1 MSEAH
6 LASFAAK
13 IMLSIKDC
21 HIGEQAQIMI
31 KVFYTP
37 KMVAIF
43 ENYSPSPA
51 KPIKV
56 VASWNKLGIPIEIVE
71 PVPTT
76 RDELCLAHE
85 NYYVDG
91 VLNCTKGNG
100 FGNMLKVVADS
111 LPYTVGSMVSA
122 AKEAVRNRM
131 VAVAPCS
138 GFHHAGLDW
147 PQGFCTFNGLVV
159 AACVL
164 RKEGLVK
171 KVGILDFDMHYG
183 NGTTDIIKKRHMEW
197 ITHLSAGAHYY
208 VTDQAEKFLGL
219 IPKMV
224 NLMSDCDVILYQ
236 AGADP
241 HINDPLGGWLTTE
254 QLAERDQIVFAL
266 AKRLG
271 IPIAWNL
278 AGGYQTDEDGGIR
291 PVLEI
296 HDNTMRACWET
307 YGKSLEIQT

>member
-1 MSEAH
+1 MP
-6 LASFAAK
+6 AK
-13 IMLSIKDC
+13 LLELRQPYDSDDRRIAVVESVTSRNTL
-21 HIGEQAQIMI
+21 IMI

-56 VASWNKLGIPIEIVE
+56 VESWEKLGFPIEIVD
-71 PVPTT
+71 PIPATKA
-76 RDELCLAHE
+76 ELCLAHE

-91 VLNCTKGNG
+91 VLNCTMENG

-122 AKEAVRNRM
+122 AKEAVNNGK

-138 GFHHAGLDW
+138 GFHHAGIDW
-147 PQGFCTFNGLVV
+147 PQGFCTFNGLAV

-164 RKEGLVK
+164 KKEGLAN

-183 NGTTDIIKKRHMEW
+183 NGTTDIIKKRHLDW
-197 ITHLSAGAHYY
+197 ITHISAGAKYY
-208 VTDQAEKFLGL
+208 VKDQADEFLGL
-219 IPKMV
+219 IPKMM
-224 NLMSDCDVILYQ
+224 NLMSDCNIILYQ

-241 HINDPLGGWLTTE
+241 HIDDPLGGWLTTE
-254 QLAERDQIVFAL
+254 QLAERDQIVFTM

-278 AGGYQTDEDGGIR
+278 AGGYQVDGNGGIR
-291 PVLEI
+291 PVLDI
-296 HDNTMRACWET
+296 HNNTMKKCH
-307 YGKSLEIQT
+307 EIYQ

>member
-1 MSEAH
+1 MRATQLSGHSE
-6 LASFAAK
+6 
-13 IMLSIKDC
+13 
-21 HIGEQAQIMI
+21 MI
-31 KVFYTP
+31 IPVFYTP

-56 VASWNKLGIPIEIVE
+56 VESWGKLGIPIEIIE
-71 PVPTT
+71 PVPVT
-76 RDELCLAHE
+76 REQLYFAHE
-85 NYYVDG
+85 KYYVDG
-91 VLNCTKGNG
+91 VLECTKGNG
-100 FGNMLKVVADS
+100 FGNFLKVVADS

-122 AKEAVRNRM
+122 AKEAVNNSK

-138 GFHHAGLDW
+138 GFHHAGIDW

-164 RKEGLVK
+164 KNDGLAK

-183 NGTTDIIKKRHMEW
+183 NGTTDIIKKRHFDW
-197 ITHLSAGAHYY
+197 IVHLSAGAKYY
-208 VTDQAEKFLGL
+208 THGQADEFLGL

-241 HINDPLGGWLTTE
+241 HINDPLGGWLTTA
-254 QLAERDQIVFAL
+254 QLAERDQLVFTM

-278 AGGYQTDEDGGIR
+278 AGGYQVDEDGSIR
-291 PVLEI
+291 PVLDI
-296 HDNTMRACWET
+296 HDNTMRHCHEI
-307 YGKSLEIQT
+307 YG

>member
-1 MSEAH
+1 M
-6 LASFAAK
+6 
-13 IMLSIKDC
+13 ML
-21 HIGEQAQIMI
+21 

-56 VASWNKLGIPIEIVE
+56 VGSWKKLGIPFEIVE
-71 PVPTT
+71 PIPARRV
-76 RDELCLAHE
+76 ELYMAHE
-85 NYYVDG
+85 KYYVDG
-91 VLNCTKGNG
+91 VLDCTKENG
-100 FGNMLKVVADS
+100 FGNTLKEVADS

-122 AKEAVRNRM
+122 AQEAMCNGT

-138 GFHHAGLDW
+138 GFHHAGIDW
-147 PQGFCTFNGLVV
+147 PQAFCTFNGLIV
-159 AACVL
+159 AAYAL
-164 RKEGLVK
+164 KNKRLAD

-183 NGTTDIIKKRHMEW
+183 NGTTDIIKKRHLDW
-197 ITHLSAGAHYY
+197 IIHLSAGSKYY
-208 VTDQAEKFLGL
+208 RQDQAEEFLGL

-224 NLMSDCDVILYQ
+224 SLMSDCDIILYQ

-254 QLAERDQIVFAL
+254 QLAERDLIVFTM

-271 IPIAWNL
+271 IPVAWNL
-278 AGGYQTDEDGGIR
+278 AGGYQTDDDGGIR

-296 HDNTMRACWET
+296 HDNTFRICH
-307 YGKSLEIQT
+307 EIFGDV